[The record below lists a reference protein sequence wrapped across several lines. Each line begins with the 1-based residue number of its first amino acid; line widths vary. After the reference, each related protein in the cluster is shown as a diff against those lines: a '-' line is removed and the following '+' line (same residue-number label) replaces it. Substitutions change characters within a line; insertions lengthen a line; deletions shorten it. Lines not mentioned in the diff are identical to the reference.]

1 MGLQQI
7 TTVWPSKLDGS
18 TLEWYALEV
27 SIPIRACQSNKDSKF
42 LPGRDGT

>member
-1 MGLQQI
+1 MVLLQI

-18 TLEWYALEV
+18 TLGWYALEV
-27 SIPIRACQSNKDSKF
+27 LIPIRAYQSNRDSKF